1 MPDEDITQI
10 SLGRFKVG
18 LYGLKS
24 AIQEVQALVDLSD
37 DEIAR
42 ALLVRLKPKNYIPAA
57 NEDEYRR
64 ACLREFKKALGEKVE
79 EKESGLILKI
89 LGAGCPAC
97 DQLAQ
102 TVMAVV
108 TELGLPA
115 EVEYVSN
122 PKEILASG
130 VLGVPAL
137 LINNVVKIAGRL
149 PTKQMLRNWLLEFM
163 PIEKN
168 SPLMP

>member
-24 AIQEVQALVDLSD
+24 AIQEVQGLGDLSEG
-37 DEIAR
+37 EIGQ

-57 NEDEYRR
+57 SEDEYRQ
-64 ACLREFKKALGEKVE
+64 ALLREFKKARGEKVE
-79 EKESGLILKI
+79 EEESGLNLKI
-89 LGAGCPAC
+89 LGTGCPAC

-102 TVMAVV
+102 TVMQVLD
-108 TELGLPA
+108 ELGLPA
-115 EVEYVSN
+115 EVEYIRD
-122 PKEILASG
+122 PKEILALG

-137 LINNVVKIAGRL
+137 LINNVVKAAGRL
-149 PTKQMLRNWLLEFM
+149 PTKQMLRNWL
-163 PIEKN
+163 IE
-168 SPLMP
+168 LMPPGK

>member
-1 MPDEDITQI
+1 MPDEDLTQI
-10 SLGRFKVG
+10 SLGRLRVG
-18 LYGLKS
+18 IAGLKV
-24 AIQEVQALVDLSD
+24 AIEELKSWQDRPEAEIAQALLD
-37 DEIAR
+37 
-42 ALLVRLKPKNYIPAA
+42 RLKPKNYIPAA
-57 NEDEYRR
+57 AEDEYRR

-79 EKESGLILKI
+79 EEESGLNLKI

-115 EVEYVSN
+115 EVEYVSD
-122 PKEILASG
+122 PKKILASG

-137 LINNVVKIAGRL
+137 LINNIVKIAGRL
-149 PTKQMLRNWLLEFM
+149 PTKQMLRNWL
-163 PIEKN
+163 IE
-168 SPLMP
+168 LMPSEK

>member
-24 AIQEVQALVDLSD
+24 AIQEVQGLGDLSEG
-37 DEIAR
+37 EIAQ

-57 NEDEYRR
+57 SEDEYHQ
-64 ACLREFKKALGEKVE
+64 ALLREFKKARGEKVE
-79 EKESGLILKI
+79 EEESGLNLKI
-89 LGAGCPAC
+89 LGTGCPAC

-102 TVMAVV
+102 TVMQVLD
-108 TELGLPA
+108 ELGLPA
-115 EVEYVSN
+115 EVEYIRD
-122 PKEILASG
+122 PKEILALG

-137 LINNVVKIAGRL
+137 LINNVVKAAGRL
-149 PTKQMLRNWLLEFM
+149 PTKQMLRNWL
-163 PIEKN
+163 IE
-168 SPLMP
+168 LMPPGK

>member
-1 MPDEDITQI
+1 MPDEDLTQI
-10 SLGRFKVG
+10 SLGRLRVG
-18 LYGLKS
+18 IAGLKV
-24 AIQEVQALVDLSD
+24 AIEELKSWQDRPEAEIAQALLD
-37 DEIAR
+37 
-42 ALLVRLKPKNYIPAA
+42 RLKPKNYIPAA
-57 NEDEYRR
+57 VEDEYRR
-64 ACLREFKKALGEKVE
+64 VLLREFKKALGEEVE
-79 EKESGLILKI
+79 EEESGLNLKI

-115 EVEYVSN
+115 AVEYVSD

-149 PTKQMLRNWLLEFM
+149 PTKQMLRNWL
-163 PIEKN
+163 ID
-168 SPLMP
+168 LMPSEK

>member
-24 AIQEVQALVDLSD
+24 AIQEVQALGNLSD
-37 DEIAR
+37 DEIAQ

-79 EKESGLILKI
+79 EESGL
-89 LGAGCPAC
+89 
-97 DQLAQ
+97 
-102 TVMAVV
+102 
-108 TELGLPA
+108 
-115 EVEYVSN
+115 S
-122 PKEILASG
+122 
-130 VLGVPAL
+130 
-137 LINNVVKIAGRL
+137 
-149 PTKQMLRNWLLEFM
+149 LLEELRRRYEELM
-163 PIEKN
+163 RECEKCTN
-168 SPLMP
+168 PSMCPRCNIAMRMVEISELLDSKSVRGSGGGTDERS

>member
-24 AIQEVQALVDLSD
+24 AIQEVQGLGDLSEG
-37 DEIAR
+37 EIAQ

-57 NEDEYRR
+57 SEDEYRQ
-64 ACLREFKKALGEKVE
+64 ALLREFKKARGEKVE
-79 EKESGLILKI
+79 EEESGLNLKI
-89 LGAGCPAC
+89 LGTGCPAC

-102 TVMAVV
+102 TVMQVLD
-108 TELGLPA
+108 ELGLPA
-115 EVEYVSN
+115 EVEYIRD
-122 PKEILASG
+122 PKEILALG

-137 LINNVVKIAGRL
+137 LINNVVKAAGRL
-149 PTKQMLRNWLLEFM
+149 PTKQMLRNWL
-163 PIEKN
+163 IE
-168 SPLMP
+168 LMPPGK

>member
-1 MPDEDITQI
+1 MNDEDFTQI
-10 SLGRFKVG
+10 SLGRLRVG
-18 LYGLKS
+18 IAGLKA
-24 AIQEVQALVDLSD
+24 AIDELKSWQERPEAEIAQALL
-37 DEIAR
+37 E
-42 ALLVRLKPKNYIPAA
+42 RLKPKNYIPAA
-57 NEDEYRR
+57 AEDEYRR
-64 ACLREFKKALGEKVE
+64 ACLREFKKALGEEVE
-79 EKESGLILKI
+79 EEESGLNLKI

-122 PKEILASG
+122 PKEILALG